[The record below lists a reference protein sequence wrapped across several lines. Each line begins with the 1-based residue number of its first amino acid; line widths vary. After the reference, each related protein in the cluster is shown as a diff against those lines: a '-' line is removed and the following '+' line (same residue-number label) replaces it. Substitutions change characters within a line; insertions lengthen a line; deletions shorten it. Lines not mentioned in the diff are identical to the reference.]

1 MTATDIFKHSIAVVD
16 KVRVSADQYRQSWIG
31 GPPVAPPAG
40 LISDHLT

>member
-1 MTATDIFKHSIAVVD
+1 MAIGDVY
-16 KVRVSADQYRQSWIG
+16 KVPVLSADQYRQSWIS